1 LKARRALH
9 GTTEEHLMKPWRL
22 AMGGKVIAYRI
33 AKRSPF
39 QSAAD
44 GAVHGYNEQ
53 SHIAAQLWT
62 KWDRVSK
69 TISSFELTLNN
80 RLLRQT
86 LTSWLYEELR
96 SAILEGRLR
105 PGTRLPASRDFASQH
120 GLSRGTVV
128 SVFERLQSE
137 GYLSCRVGSGTWVN
151 HRVAEGA
158 PAHARH
164 LQPPTYVRRVIS
176 AYARPKAFIGLAA
189 AEGLRPF
196 RMRDPALAEFP
207 ARLWGGIAAR
217 KARGFGSWLQAEDDG
232 RGYRPLREALV
243 HYLGSSRG
251 VNCSADQIIMVSGVQ
266 QALDLLARFLLKRDD
281 PVWMEDP
288 GYFGAAIA
296 FGNVGAKV
304 IPVQVDDEGLSVS
317 AGVRTCAYAKGV
329 YLTPAHQF
337 PLGMT
342 MSLERRMA
350 VLKWASRVGAFVIE
364 DDYDSEYRFEGRPV
378 PALQSLDRNS
388 NVILTGSFSKL
399 LFPSLRL
406 GYVVLPPSLVDFFLA
421 FRYRT
426 DFRSLSLDQAV
437 LCDFIVG
444 GHLGRH
450 LRRMRDLYASRL
462 AALLAGGRQYLKG
475 LLEIS
480 DVQAGL
486 YTAAFLENGMT
497 SRQAETAAASRGVE
511 ATALDRFTLK
521 RPDPK
526 GVLLGF
532 AAFDEIAIRKG
543 LVQLAAALDRRDVR
557 IQ

>member
-1 LKARRALH
+1 
-9 GTTEEHLMKPWRL
+9 
-22 AMGGKVIAYRI
+22 
-33 AKRSPF
+33 
-39 QSAAD
+39 
-44 GAVHGYNEQ
+44 
-53 SHIAAQLWT
+53 
-62 KWDRVSK
+62 
-69 TISSFELTLNN
+69 
-80 RLLRQT
+80 
-86 LTSWLYEELR
+86 
-96 SAILEGRLR
+96 
-105 PGTRLPASRDFASQH
+105 
-120 GLSRGTVV
+120 
-128 SVFERLQSE
+128 
-137 GYLSCRVGSGTWVN
+137 VGSGTWVD
-151 HRVAEGA
+151 HRVAVGD
-158 PAHARH
+158 PARARH
-164 LQPPTYVRRVIS
+164 LKPPAYVRRVIS
-176 AYARPKAFIGLAA
+176 AYARPKAFIGLTA
-189 AEGLRPF
+189 AEVLRPF
-196 RMRDPALAEFP
+196 RVREPALSEFP
-207 ARLWGGIAAR
+207 ARLWAGIATR
-217 KARGFGSWLQAEDDG
+217 KARGFGSWLQTEDDG
-232 RGYRPLREALV
+232 RGYRPLREALA

-251 VNCSADQIIMVSGVQ
+251 VDCSADQIVMVSGVQ
-266 QALDLLARFLLKRDD
+266 NALDLLARLLLKKDD
-281 PVWMEDP
+281 PVWLEDP

-304 IPVQVDDEGLSVS
+304 IPVPVDDEELSVS
-317 AGVRTCAYAKGV
+317 SGVRACAEPKGM

-378 PALQSLDRNS
+378 PALQSLDRSS
-388 NVILTGSFSKL
+388 NVILIGSFSKL

-406 GYVVLPPSLVDFFLA
+406 GYVVLPPCLVDFFLA

-480 DVQAGL
+480 NVQAGL
-486 YTAAFLENGMT
+486 YTVAFLENGMT
-497 SRQAETAAASRGVE
+497 SRQAETAAATRGVE

-532 AAFDEIAIRKG
+532 AAFDEITIRKG
-543 LVQLAAALDRRDVR
+543 LVQLAAALDRRNVR
-557 IQ
+557 IR